1 MSPSRPA
8 SRRPVDR
15 STGILVAILSIPI
28 LLGIVFFVL
37 RPSIN
42 NDAGVGFDI
51 LQSMARGGG
60 FNLQIQPSQED
71 IARDSSS
78 FIAAWSP
85 SQYLLPGLVQRL
97 GLDLGHAIAVVVA
110 GCAILGLW
118 GWWALYRSW
127 GFSSQIALASC
138 LIVALT
144 RHFSNPFYEYN
155 GTDVILFGAAPW
167 GALWLWN
174 SRHQPWT
181 VRFAVTASVVAMLTF
196 AKLSGI
202 VLGGALICGLAAAAF
217 LGNGVAWTVRRFDWR
232 RARALAGAMLPA
244 GLAALMV
251 AVLVYVFWMTRG
263 WTAIDHPKG
272 AGLSLA
278 KIYFPMVSTLVSAF
292 SIGDAIGFLLMN
304 PNRKLIEEPD
314 VIYASLLPIC
324 AVAVWYVG
332 RVVAPRLGEA
342 WAFIVGTCVPYLVFF
357 VFYLAAGALYLDD
370 RYFRPIS
377 LMVLPCLIYAA
388 IEGRSRLF
396 RYLTLA
402 TAVAACLYGAGS
414 TVQHIVGIR
423 ERPVGALGFRHGFAS
438 AKLLV
443 QLNTSTL
450 PPGAQD
456 SGRVVYVASPELAVE
471 VRDGRVIA
479 TVANFEALEVAHWRK
494 FKGRAREVVLY
505 LPTTFL
511 RNGKADAIRRAFV
524 DYDFDKWIRT
534 DIDDRFVRFSQ

>member
-1 MSPSRPA
+1 MKPSP
-8 SRRPVDR
+8 PVSYGPGDR
-15 STGILVAILSIPI
+15 WKWSFVGILSIPV
-28 LLGIVFFVL
+28 LLGVVFFVL

-42 NDAGVGFDI
+42 NDAGVGFEI

-78 FIAAWSP
+78 FLAAWSP
-85 SQYLLPGLVQRL
+85 SQYLLPGLAQRA
-97 GLDLGHAIAVVVA
+97 GFDLGHAIAVVVA
-110 GCAILGLW
+110 ACSILGLW
-118 GWWALYRSW
+118 GWWRLYRSW
-127 GFSSQIALASC
+127 GFSGQVALASC

-155 GTDVILFGAAPW
+155 GTDVILFAAAPW

-174 SRHQPWT
+174 SRRQPWT
-181 VRFAVTASVVAMLTF
+181 VRFVVTAAVVAMLTF

-202 VLGGALICGLAAAAF
+202 VLGGALVCGLAAAC
-217 LGNGVAWTVRRFDWR
+217 LDNGAAWTVRLFDWR
-232 RARALAGAMLPA
+232 RVGALAGWMLPA

-251 AVLVYVFWMTRG
+251 AVLVYAFWITRG
-263 WTAIDHPKG
+263 WTALDHPKG

-304 PNRKLIEEPD
+304 PGRKLIEEPD
-314 VIYASLLPIC
+314 VVYAGLLPIC

-332 RVVAPRLGEA
+332 RVVAPRLGEV
-342 WAFIVGTCVPYLVFF
+342 WAFIVGTCVPYLIFF
-357 VFYLAAGALYLDD
+357 IFYLAAGALYLDD

-377 LMVLPCLIYAA
+377 LMMLPCLIFAA
-388 IEGRSRLF
+388 IGGRSRLF
-396 RYLTLA
+396 RHLTLA
-402 TAVAACLYGAGS
+402 TAVLACLYGAGS

-438 AKLLV
+438 AKLLE
-443 QLNTSTL
+443 QLNASNL
-450 PPGAQD
+450 PTGAQGN
-456 SGRVVYVASPELAVE
+456 GRVVYVASPELAVE

-494 FKGRAREVVLY
+494 FKGRARELVLY

-511 RNGKADAIRRAFV
+511 RNGKADAIRKAFV
-524 DYDFDKWIRT
+524 DYDFDKWTRS